1 MRIKLTPS
9 YHWTSRGAI
18 YSKSIALPCLDLHCL
33 VVHCLALHCHALRR
47 PSHTKPCH
55 ATPCHTL
62 LCLVLPCLLLT
73 RSPNDHSVQRWHRKL
88 HNRPRGPSAPS
99 PPTLALETSKMH
111 KNRIL
116 GGQECPIIQIWP
128 WRRQNQSLEA
138 QMLHQLQIWSWRPPK
153 CFKIDPWRPK
163 CSLPQNLALETSKI
177 V

>member
-1 MRIKLTPS
+1 MF
-9 YHWTSRGAI
+9 
-18 YSKSIALPCLDLHCL
+18 
-33 VVHCLALHCHALRR
+33 CLALHCHALRR

-111 KNRIL
+111 QNRTL
-116 GGQECPIIQIWP
+116 GAQVPHQIQIWP
-128 WRRQNQSLEA
+128 WRR
-138 QMLHQLQIWSWRPPK
+138 PK
-153 CFKIDPWRPK
+153 CFKIDPWKPK
-163 CSLPQNLALETSKI
+163 CPSPPNLGLETSKMLQNRSLEAQAAI
-177 V
+177 SSNPSGVLPKNTKIHTPFFDVGFV